1 MKMADDPNL
10 AADLRD
16 LLAAG
21 RKIEAIKRYREAT
34 GVGLAEAKSV
44 IEALI
49 ETLARRAALPADAS
63 GDSGLEQ
70 EIVSLLQQGRKIAA
84 IKVYR
89 ERTGAGLKK
98 AKEAVEAIAANRGIV
113 APSRS
118 GCLGLLLLLMPI
130 PLWILIRH

>member
-1 MKMADDPNL
+1 MADDPNL

-21 RKIEAIKRYREAT
+21 RKIEAIKRYRQAT

-49 ETLARRAALPADAS
+49 ETLARRAAPPAVES
-63 GDSGLEQ
+63 GSSDFEQ

-89 ERTGAGLKK
+89 ERTGAGLKE
-98 AKEAVEAIAANRGIV
+98 AKESVEAIAANRRIF
-113 APSRS
+113 APTRS
-118 GCLGLLLLLMPI
+118 GCLGLLLLLMLSL
-130 PLWILIRH
+130 LWVLKRG

>member
-34 GVGLAEAKSV
+34 GGGLAEAKSV
-44 IEALI
+44 IEELI
-49 ETLARRAALPADAS
+49 ETLARRPAVPADAS
-63 GDSGLEQ
+63 GDSDFEQ
-70 EIVSLLQQGRKIAA
+70 EIVALLRQGRKIAA

-89 ERTGAGLKK
+89 ERTGAGLKE
-98 AKEAVEAIAANRGIV
+98 AKESVETIAASRGLV
-113 APSRS
+113 APPRS
-118 GCLGLLLLLMPI
+118 GCLGLILLLMLI
-130 PLWILIRH
+130 PLWVLLQH

>member
-1 MKMADDPNL
+1 MADDANL

-44 IEALI
+44 IDELI
-49 ETLARRAALPADAS
+49 EKLARGAPRPADAS
-63 GDSGLEQ
+63 GESDFEQ
-70 EIVSLLQQGRKIAA
+70 EIVSLLEQGRKIAA

-89 ERTGAGLKK
+89 ERTGAGLKE
-98 AKEAVEAIAANRGIV
+98 AKEAVEAVAANRGIV

-118 GCLGLLLLLMPI
+118 GCLGLLLFAWMIGLYWLFLTP
-130 PLWILIRH
+130 R